1 MAIPAKRY
9 KLPSGVFRHT
19 TAFLLLLFL
28 SAGTMLLAGTAAAQS
43 DRALPVL
50 GMEILSEPSTS
61 TGDEDIPIPIAY
73 YRQGVGTSNQLFSQ
87 LSIPVGITTFG
98 DLVLVASLGGFT
110 TPQQNVFSSLSV
122 YRAEGGAGENVAER
136 SLNLVQHIT
145 ATVEN
150 GLAGAIEIAA
160 SEESNLVFVT
170 AQGANALSVWRVT
183 QVVAGNTNTPLEFVA
198 AYKEGLSLPQ
208 GIAVSAGL
216 VFVAGRGD
224 DTLSVWRIVDAEGSE
239 PLQQV
244 KVYKDNQE
252 GIDGLADPLAVA
264 ARGDLVFV
272 AGWRD
277 NALSIWQIVDAEGS
291 EPLQQVAVYTQDEG
305 GFTGLAG
312 PRAIAV
318 HPTEDWVYVASRSS
332 NLQEEVS
339 ALSVLQILGA
349 ETATPSLA
357 QLETQQADDE
367 SLGDDRAL
375 LRPASIAVSAEGDRI
390 YLASGS
396 RVNPGTNEIIKD
408 GSLSAWLVSDDGS
421 LQLETVRFEGESGV
435 DDLEGNSRVAVG
447 TSPPLVF
454 ATGSGSD
461 AVTAWN
467 SGGSGED
474 ALVEVTL
481 RPRRSGYIAGL
492 WQARNVAAAAE
503 MVFITQ
509 GDTLGDSG
517 RHSLGLWYPGPAGPD
532 APLELVELHLDGVLG
547 IDGLQGAA
555 GIAVSPDARL
565 VFVAARMD
573 NALSAWR
580 VTNVAGRPSLRQFAL
595 YKDGVGGIDFLE
607 GAIDVALSPGGDL
620 LFVVSAAADNFGTL
634 STWGVG
640 SDALGA
646 PVLTQHMVYRH
657 GDDDGGDMYELA
669 DAYAIAV
676 SPVKDDNLLFV
687 AGRSSNTLS
696 VWRIDSQSSTAGALT
711 QVAVYRDCP
720 LPPDT
725 VACHDGLAAPHDIVV
740 SPDGQL
746 VFIAAREDD
755 AISVWRVN
763 ASTVGSSVLQQVAVY
778 RQDNDDEFEITRPSA
793 AATIV
798 SLRFGRVITRPAKL
812 AIAPDGSQLFVVNTF
827 ADLSQLHAYS
837 FIRWSINQD
846 QDLNAEVPLELNQPD
861 GSGNLE
867 GVFYDGSVFDILY
880 RSVDWVTGNLR
891 DITFSRDGSRIF
903 MVGTR
908 SFSTWREGLPGL
920 PNLGRETVI
929 RLSVSRILDA
939 TATVTLQ
946 AQENDAG
953 IAIFSPFTSL
963 YEDVAQFDFPPGIPS
978 LDITL
983 PFGLPKNSFSGIYT
997 LRAAISS
1004 SDTLNSR
1011 DTLPIAL
1018 AIARV
1023 GERQQR
1029 QVTGI
1034 LVNSISIVTLLAG
1047 PEEFK
1052 ITATLDEALLIPA
1065 AAVVAELLV
1074 ARTEFGADEPDAAD
1088 YMKAADF
1095 SVSAGAHESLQ
1106 TVYAFATTGA
1116 YYLRL
1121 REPEEEIDLLEEQDI
1136 LAGPIQAVEQLRV
1149 VAITTSPSASTV
1161 IGQLIKISASF
1172 MDDQGLLLP
1181 PATTA
1186 QLLVARTEFDAVVP
1200 SSASSF
1206 MPVAGSVLV
1215 PGEGDDSM
1223 QLQGSYTPMSTGT
1236 YYFRLG
1242 ELPGQNLLANEDTV
1256 QSGAVSAM
1264 LFSIDT
1270 VMPSTT
1276 TAVIGEVIKI
1286 SASFTGDQGLAL
1298 FPAVTAQLL
1307 VARTN
1312 FNAAAPSSASSFMP
1326 VADSVL
1332 APGEGDD
1339 DNMQLQGS
1347 YTPMSTGTYYFR
1359 LGEPPGQNLLA
1370 NEDTVQS
1377 AAVRVNLAEVAR
1389 ISVTNSARLVSRPIE
1404 VIVAF
1409 TSIAGPFAAS
1419 TMAQLLVARTEF
1431 GAAVPSSA
1439 SSFMPAADVVL
1450 SPGESEDGNMQL
1462 QGSYTPMSTGTY
1474 YFRLGELPGQN
1485 LFANED
1491 TVQSAAVRVS
1501 LAEVASISVTN
1512 FTNGAR
1518 LVSRPIEVIVAF
1530 TGLAGPFA
1538 ASTTAQLL
1546 VARTDIGA
1554 AEPSSASF
1562 MPAADVVLSP
1572 GESEDENM
1580 QLQGSYT
1587 PLSAGD
1593 YYFRLGEPPGQNL
1606 FANEDMVQS
1615 GAVPVMLFSIDS
1627 IMPSTTAAVIGQ
1639 LIKISASFMG
1649 DQGLALPPATT
1660 AQLLVARTEFDA
1672 AMPSSA
1678 SFELVADSV
1687 LVPGE
1692 GDDNMQLQGSYT
1704 PMSTGTYYFRLRE
1717 LLGQN
1722 QIANEDTVVSTPLR
1736 VGSRLQIE
1744 QIIAAGPPVT
1754 ASGDEIEITVRFGT
1768 PLSMLV
1774 SEIEADLL
1782 VARTDYDAP
1791 APTTRAV
1798 FTAATSVLSRQ
1809 EDILRGTYTA
1819 MSSGTYYFALRER
1832 SGQNIIGNDLEIMSD
1847 GVRVGPPRITRITAS
1862 PAVAAVAS
1870 EVQISVEFSVPL
1882 VVSAMGATLHLLV
1895 ARVAF
1900 GNPAPEVEVF
1910 ASATSPV
1917 IVLPAGTYPQLQIT
1931 YVLPFEAGDYYFR
1944 LGEPPGQN
1952 VLTDEEQAT
1961 TATSAIVQVNLLEV
1975 LSISAAPSNVVILQP
1990 IEVTVALSSTIT
2002 VTQAVTVAHLLRAFV
2017 EVDRPLAGAPFLR
2030 AVSAD
2035 IRIEPGTYRQ
2045 LSVTYRS
2052 ERSGDIYFNIA
2063 EPGAQDIFAN
2073 EGTPDIVSAPV
2084 RVRALQLLSLAVTPT
2099 VTFPG
2104 QEVAIIVTLQS
2115 TEDRTAENAEI
2126 ILRRLQEARTE
2137 FEDPVPEAAAF
2148 TAFTGAVS
2156 LAFTGTR
2163 MELQYSY
2170 VPSSTGTYY
2179 FRIAELAEQDI
2190 FIGEDAI
2197 EEASLRV
2204 DILLDLVTPAGVVNA
2219 DDLIFFLRYLRLCIL
2234 ANDACPA
2241 DTLDSTLQTNLAN
2254 LDAELLPEARTRLD
2268 GLRNLPSLTTAN
2280 GLVNIA
2286 SILQYLNEI
2295 RDADL
2300 LFPDDSFAEDL
2311 SPAERDAERQRRLRS
2326 IRTIINGNSSP
2337 P

>member
-61 TGDEDIPIPIAY
+61 TGEENIPIPIAY
-73 YRQGVGTSNQLFSQ
+73 YRQGVGTSNQLFSE

-110 TPQQNVFSSLSV
+110 TLQQSLFSSLSV

-150 GLAGAIEIAA
+150 GLIGAIEIAA

-170 AQGANALSVWRVT
+170 AQGINALSVWRATVD
-183 QVVAGNTNTPLEFVA
+183 ASTPLEFVA
-198 AYKEGLSLPQ
+198 VYQEGLSRPQ
-208 GIAVSAGL
+208 GIAVSSSL

-272 AGWRD
+272 AGWRE
-277 NALSIWQIVDAEGS
+277 NALSIWQIVDAEGDT
-291 EPLQQVAVYTQDEG
+291 PLQQVAVYTQDEG

-339 ALSVLQILGA
+339 ALSVLQILRAPA
-349 ETATPSLA
+349 EQPDDMATPSLA

-447 TSPPLVF
+447 TSPALVF

-467 SGGSGED
+467 SVGSGED

-509 GDTLGDSG
+509 GGRG

-565 VFVAARMD
+565 VFVAARVD

-595 YKDGVGGIDFLE
+595 YKDGEGGIDFLE
-607 GAIDVALSPGGDL
+607 GATDVALSPGGDL

-669 DAYAIAV
+669 DAFAIAV

-687 AGRSSNTLS
+687 AGRANNTLS

-720 LPPDT
+720 LPPDM

-763 ASTVGSSVLQQVAVY
+763 ASAVGSSVLQQVAVY
-778 RQDNDDEFEITRPSA
+778 QQDAFATIRITRPS
-793 AATIV
+793 TTSV
-798 SLRFGRVITRPAKL
+798 TTVESERVLIRPAKL

-827 ADLSQLHAYS
+827 ANLSQLHAHS
-837 FIRWSINQD
+837 FSRWSINQV
-846 QDLNAEVPLELNQPD
+846 QDLNADVPLELNQPEE
-861 GSGNLE
+861 SGQPAA
-867 GVFYDGSVFDILY
+867 FYDGLRRSELY
-880 RSVDWVTGNLR
+880 ASVDWVTGRLR
-891 DITFSRDGSRIF
+891 DITFSPDGSRIF

-908 SFSTWREGLPGL
+908 SFSTWREGLPRL
-920 PNLGRETVI
+920 PDLGREIVI
-929 RLSVSRILDA
+929 RLSVSRILDT

-946 AQENDAG
+946 AQNHSG
-953 IAIFSPFTSL
+953 INLATL
-963 YEDVAQFDFPPGIPS
+963 VRYEDVAQFDFPPGITS
-978 LDITL
+978 ITL
-983 PFGLPKNSFSGIYT
+983 SFGLPQLTRTSVNSRYFT

-1004 SDTLNSR
+1004 RDTLSSE

-1018 AIARV
+1018 AIANV
-1023 GERQQR
+1023 EERQSR

-1052 ITATLDEALLIPA
+1052 ITATLDEALPISA

-1074 ARTEFGADEPDAAD
+1074 ARTEFDADEPDAAD

-1095 SVSAGAHESLQ
+1095 SVSAGTHESLQ
-1106 TVYAFATTGA
+1106 TVYAFASTGI
-1116 YYLRL
+1116 YYFLL
-1121 REPEEEIDLLEEQDI
+1121 REPGEKIDLLEEQDVS
-1136 LAGPIQAVEQLRV
+1136 AGPIQAVEQLRV
-1149 VAITTSPSASTV
+1149 AAITTSPSDSAAV
-1161 IGQLIKISASF
+1161 GQAIKISASF
-1172 MDDQGLLLP
+1172 MSDQVLLLHP
-1181 PATTA
+1181 T
-1186 QLLVARTEFDAVVP
+1186 
-1200 SSASSF
+1200 
-1206 MPVAGSVLV
+1206 
-1215 PGEGDDSM
+1215 
-1223 QLQGSYTPMSTGT
+1223 
-1236 YYFRLG
+1236 
-1242 ELPGQNLLANEDTV
+1242 
-1256 QSGAVSAM
+1256 
-1264 LFSIDT
+1264 
-1270 VMPSTT
+1270 
-1276 TAVIGEVIKI
+1276 
-1286 SASFTGDQGLAL
+1286 
-1298 FPAVTAQLL
+1298 
-1307 VARTN
+1307 
-1312 FNAAAPSSASSFMP
+1312 
-1326 VADSVL
+1326 
-1332 APGEGDD
+1332 
-1339 DNMQLQGS
+1339 
-1347 YTPMSTGTYYFR
+1347 
-1359 LGEPPGQNLLA
+1359 
-1370 NEDTVQS
+1370 
-1377 AAVRVNLAEVAR
+1377 
-1389 ISVTNSARLVSRPIE
+1389 
-1404 VIVAF
+1404 
-1409 TSIAGPFAAS
+1409 
-1419 TMAQLLVARTEF
+1419 
-1431 GAAVPSSA
+1431 
-1439 SSFMPAADVVL
+1439 
-1450 SPGESEDGNMQL
+1450 
-1462 QGSYTPMSTGTY
+1462 
-1474 YFRLGELPGQN
+1474 
-1485 LFANED
+1485 
-1491 TVQSAAVRVS
+1491 
-1501 LAEVASISVTN
+1501 
-1512 FTNGAR
+1512 
-1518 LVSRPIEVIVAF
+1518 
-1530 TGLAGPFA
+1530 
-1538 ASTTAQLL
+1538 TTAQLL

-1562 MPAADVVLSP
+1562 MPAADAVLSPGESEDGNMQLQGSYTPLSVGDYYFRLREPPGQNLFADEDMVQSEAVRVTLAEVASISVTNGARLVSRPIEVVAAFTGITGPFAASATAQLLVARTEFDADEPDSASFMPVADVVLSP
-1572 GESEDENM
+1572 GESEDGNI

-1615 GAVPVMLFSIDS
+1615 GAVPVTLFSIDTIRPSPTAAVIGQLIKISASFMDDQGLALPPATTAQLLVARTGFDFAAPSSASFMPVAGGVLVPGEGDDSMQLQGSYTPLSTGDYYFRLGEPPGQNLIANEDMVQSGAVPVMLFSIDS
-1627 IMPSTTAAVIGQ
+1627 IMPSTTAAVIDQ
-1639 LIKISASFMG
+1639 LIKISVSFMG

-1672 AMPSSA
+1672 AAPSSA
-1678 SFELVADSV
+1678 SFMPVAGGV

-1704 PMSTGTYYFRLRE
+1704 SASTGTYYFRLRE
-1717 LLGQN
+1717 PPGQNLFANEDIVQSGAVPVMLFSIDSIMPSTTAAVIDQLIKISVSFMGDQGLALPPATTAQLLVARTEFDAAAPSSASFMSVAGGVLVPGEGDDNMQLQGSYTSASTGTYYFRLEEPSGQN
-1722 QIANEDTVVSTPLR
+1722 QIANEDEDAVVSMPLR
-1736 VGSRLQIE
+1736 VDSHLQIE
-1744 QIIAAGPPVT
+1744 QIIAAALPVT
-1754 ASGDEIEITVRFGT
+1754 ASGDDIEITVRFGT

-1798 FTAATSVLSRQ
+1798 FTAAASVLSRQ
-1809 EDILRGTYTA
+1809 GDILRGTYAA

-1832 SGQNIIGNDLEIMSD
+1832 SGQDIIGNDLEIMSD

-1870 EVQISVEFSVPL
+1870 EVQISVEFNVPL

-1952 VLTDEEQAT
+1952 VLPNEEQAT

-1975 LSISAAPSNVVILQP
+1975 LSISAAPSNAVILQP

-2073 EGTPDIVSAPV
+2073 EGAPDIVSAPV

-2137 FEDPVPEAAAF
+2137 FEAPVPEAATF

-2156 LAFTGTR
+2156 LASTGTR
-2163 MELQYSY
+2163 TELRYSY
-2170 VPSSTGTYY
+2170 VPLSTGTYY

-2204 DILLDLVTPAGVVNA
+2204 DMFLDLVTPAGVVNA

-2241 DTLDSTLQTNLAN
+2241 DTLDSTSTLQTNL
-2254 LDAELLPEARTRLD
+2254 DAGLLPEAETRLD
-2268 GLRNLPSLTTAN
+2268 GLQNHPSLTTAN

-2286 SILQYLNEI
+2286 SILQYLNDI

-2326 IRTIINGNSSP
+2326 IRAIINGSSSP